1 MGTPAFAL
9 PALKTIHDSPH
20 EIILVITQPDRP
32 KGRGLKLTPPPVKEL
47 ALSLDLPI
55 IQPLKIKDPAIV
67 QELKNLMPELI
78 LIVAYG
84 QLLPQ
89 EILALPPYGCVN
101 VHPSLLPKYRG
112 PAPIPW
118 AILRGEKNTGVTTM
132 FLGEGVDNGPILLQ
146 EEVEIEPMDTAAT
159 LHDKLAIA
167 GAKLLL
173 KTIDGLEKGTIF
185 PIAQPD
191 ELATYAP
198 KLSKEAGRID
208 WTKPAQ
214 EIHNQ
219 VRATNPWPGAYT
231 FYAGEK
237 LKIWQTRLP
246 DGRQEYTQGMPGEI
260 LEIEPNSIRVQ
271 TGDQPLLITE
281 IQRPGGQRM
290 PVKEYI
296 KGHRLLPGSYL
307 G

>member
-47 ALSLDLPI
+47 ALSLDLPV

-84 QLLPQ
+84 QLLPK
-89 EILALPPYGCVN
+89 EILALPQYGCVN

-231 FYAGEK
+231 FYEGEM

-246 DGRQEYTQGMPGEI
+246 DSKQEYTQGMPGEI
-260 LEIEPNSIRVQ
+260 LEIEPASIRVQ
-271 TGDQPLLITE
+271 TGDQPLFITE

-290 PVKEYI
+290 PAKEYV
-296 KGHRLLPGSYL
+296 KGHRLLPGSLL